1 MSLCEPRLLERC
13 SEQRH
18 LNWQKGQFCP
28 TGMGLP
34 ARAAAWSRSRWAA
47 VAVVVSLALVA
58 IAKAYQKLVVL
69 AAGQNCRRW
78 GTARRLFPKCY
89 KNACGVAH
97 TFEAAGCSSVGHH
110 RACASST
117 PMIVALPYCRSKA
130 FFLGGGTP
138 LSNLSEPDP

>member
-13 SEQRH
+13 SEERH

-28 TGMGLP
+28 TGMGLR
-34 ARAAAWSRSRWAA
+34 ARRRGAGGGGGAA

-89 KNACGVAH
+89 KNASGVAH

-117 PMIVALPYCRSKA
+117 PRIVALSQQG
-130 FFLGGGTP
+130 FFFGGG
-138 LSNLSEPDP
+138 DPAF